1 MPRALIRST
10 SGCVCQGA
18 SREALSRRKDPGW
31 TQAVTSCGRGPS
43 VTEWQGPSMKPDERQ
58 PLSLCFPT
66 ADWILRSHWPHAPDS
81 SLHWWPRTQAP
92 ASPSSLKLLLVKVFG
107 HGHGKNNCVKMG
119 KFKGHRIFHCTNNGS
134 KEPPQLSK
142 HTEGDRGDLWRWRWR
157 GEEITL
163 DRKKARQSCFEEEAD
178 TLRWA
183 TWNKIDIGLR
193 DESSFATQWLK
204 TFPGYRICQ
213 ALGHRNVLYQRTMTL
228 SREVRKEQER
238 VTGKKT
244 QPGNAAHTVRSTIG

>member
-1 MPRALIRST
+1 MSVRVLPERLYQGGKIQGEHRQWHPVGGVHRDWMTRTQHEARWAPAFISLLPNCGFCAVIGLMLPTLPCTGDPYPVGSDHEPQQALPPWSCSLSKFLVTVMGKITVLKWASSKVTGFST
-10 SGCVCQGA
+10 AQITDQKSH
-18 SREALSRRKDPGW
+18 LSW
-31 TQAVTSCGRGPS
+31 VNTQKATAAICGDDGGG
-43 VTEWQGPSMKPDERQ
+43 EKK
-58 PLSLCFPT
+58 
-66 ADWILRSHWPHAPDS
+66 
-81 SLHWWPRTQAP
+81 LHW
-92 ASPSSLKLLLVKVFG
+92 
-107 HGHGKNNCVKMG
+107 
-119 KFKGHRIFHCTNNGS
+119 I
-134 KEPPQLSK
+134 E
-142 HTEGDRGDLWRWRWR
+142 
-157 GEEITL
+157 
-163 DRKKARQSCFEEEAD
+163 KKARQSCFEEEAD

>member
-1 MPRALIRST
+1 MSVRVLPERLY
-10 SGCVCQGA
+10 QGGKTQGERRQWHPVGGVHPWLNDKDPAWSQMSASLYLSA
-18 SREALSRRKDPGW
+18 SRLR
-31 TQAVTSCGRGPS
+31 
-43 VTEWQGPSMKPDERQ
+43 
-58 PLSLCFPT
+58 
-66 ADWILRSHWPHAPDS
+66 ILRSHWPHAPDS
-81 SLHWWPRTQAP
+81 SLYWWPLSCWFRSRAP

-142 HTEGDRGDLWRWRWR
+142 HTEGNRGDLWRWRRR

-244 QPGNAAHTVRSTIG
+244 SLAMQHTQ